1 MKSSHHLIIKGF
13 ENPEEFVEEWS
24 SYYEYPDTNKYSTH
38 INDVLKNKDSF
49 IKLYEWKN
57 GTGSVIS
64 ENKLKV
70 VKSFLDKY
78 EVLNDLK
85 RNFSWD
91 VFEKEF
97 QPMKSSTIWKIFL
110 LHLIKPNEFPIYDQH
125 VYRFYSFYRDGILQ
139 EIPNNNKIKYNNYKN
154 DYKPWFNSVQKKYNL
169 DHKKM
174 DESFFVFGR
183 FLKTLKKYPYMIT

>member
-64 ENKLKV
+64 ENKLKSIGGRV
-70 VKSFLDKY
+70 LNITSIGKSFSAIRK
-78 EVLNDLK
+78 
-85 RNFSWD
+85 
-91 VFEKEF
+91 VFCC
-97 QPMKSSTIWKIFL
+97 P
-110 LHLIKPNEFPIYDQH
+110 
-125 VYRFYSFYRDGILQ
+125 
-139 EIPNNNKIKYNNYKN
+139 
-154 DYKPWFNSVQKKYNL
+154 
-169 DHKKM
+169 
-174 DESFFVFGR
+174 
-183 FLKTLKKYPYMIT
+183 